1 MDKSLRNRFLNSDSD
16 NNRKSKACPE
26 PRRRIE
32 NLKWLGLSIIAFV
45 LVVTGTVAQAQQAKK
60 VPRIGVL
67 SAPSPS
73 FFSTRLSAFL
83 EGLRDLGYV
92 EGKNISIEYRYA
104 EGKLDRLP
112 HLAAALVHLKVD
124 VILTAGEFATLA
136 AKNATSTIPI
146 VFGVSEDAVGSGL
159 VSSLARPGGNATGL
173 TVLAAELGG
182 KRLELLKESFPKV
195 ARVAFLWPSGGPRGN
210 VPFTE
215 MEAAAKALGLKLQS
229 LPVRGLD
236 DFEPAFEAA
245 KREGAHALVTTP
257 TAVINTQRDRIVDFA
272 AKNRLPAIYAGPEF
286 VDAGGLMSYAPSYTD
301 LYRRAATYV
310 DKILKGTRPADLP
323 VEQPTKFEF
332 VINLKTA
339 KQIGL
344 TIPKS
349 VLYRADKVIK

>member
-1 MDKSLRNRFLNSDSD
+1 M
-16 NNRKSKACPE
+16 RKKVI
-26 PRRRIE
+26 R
-32 NLKWLGLSIIAFV
+32 LTLGAMLFALCLSAE
-45 LVVTGTVAQAQQAKK
+45 AQQAAK

-67 SAPSPS
+67 AAPTASV
-73 FFSTRLSAFL
+73 FSSRIEVFRQ
-83 EGLRDLGYV
+83 GLRDLGYL
-92 EGKNISIEYRYA
+92 EGKKISLEYRYA

-112 HLAAALVHLKVD
+112 HLAAELVHLKVD

-136 AKNATSTIPI
+136 AKNATRTIPI
-146 VFGVSEDAVGSGL
+146 VFAVTEDAVESGL

-215 MEAAAKALGLKLQS
+215 MEATAKALGLKLQS

-257 TAVINTQRDRIVDFA
+257 TAVINAQRDRIVDFA
-272 AKNRLPAIYAGPEF
+272 AKNRLPAMYAGPEF
-286 VDAGGLMSYAPSYTD
+286 VEAGGLMSYAPSYTD
-301 LYRRAATYV
+301 LYRRAATFV
-310 DKILKGTRPADLP
+310 DKILKGTKPADLP
-323 VEQPTKFEF
+323 VEQPKKFEF
-332 VINLKTA
+332 IINLKAA

-344 TIPKS
+344 TIPPN
-349 VLYRADKVIK
+349 VLARADKVIR

>member
-1 MDKSLRNRFLNSDSD
+1 MKQRSWMQWLNSPSD
-16 NNRKSKACPE
+16 NLKSKTCPE
-26 PRRRIE
+26 RCRRIK
-32 NLKWLGLSIIAFV
+32 NPKWVGIFAIAFTFV
-45 LVVTGTVAQAQQAKK
+45 FGGAVIHAQQAKK

-92 EGKNISIEYRYA
+92 EGKNITIEYRYA

-112 HLAAALVHLKVD
+112 HLAAELVHLKVD

-136 AKNATSTIPI
+136 AKNATRTIPI
-146 VFGVSEDAVGSGL
+146 VFAVSEDAVGSGL

-173 TVLAAELGG
+173 TVLAADLGG

-195 ARVAFLWPSGGPRGN
+195 ARVAFLWPVGGPRGN

-245 KREGAHALVTTP
+245 KR
-257 TAVINTQRDRIVDFA
+257 
-272 AKNRLPAIYAGPEF
+272 
-286 VDAGGLMSYAPSYTD
+286 
-301 LYRRAATYV
+301 
-310 DKILKGTRPADLP
+310 
-323 VEQPTKFEF
+323 
-332 VINLKTA
+332 
-339 KQIGL
+339 
-344 TIPKS
+344 
-349 VLYRADKVIK
+349 

>member
-1 MDKSLRNRFLNSDSD
+1 M
-16 NNRKSKACPE
+16 RKKV
-26 PRRRIE
+26 IG
-32 NLKWLGLSIIAFV
+32 LTLGAMLFALCLSAE
-45 LVVTGTVAQAQQAKK
+45 AQQAAK

-67 SAPSPS
+67 AAPTASV
-73 FFSTRLSAFL
+73 FSSRIEVFRQ
-83 EGLRDLGYV
+83 GLRDLGYL
-92 EGKNISIEYRYA
+92 EGKKISLEYRYA

-112 HLAAALVHLKVD
+112 HLAAELVHLKVD

-136 AKNATSTIPI
+136 AKNATRTIPI
-146 VFGVSEDAVGSGL
+146 VFAVTEDAVESGL

-272 AKNRLPAIYAGPEF
+272 AKNRLPAMYAGPEF
-286 VDAGGLMSYAPSYTD
+286 VEAGGLMSYAPSYTD
-301 LYRRAATYV
+301 LYRRAATFV
-310 DKILKGTRPADLP
+310 DKILKGTKPADLP
-323 VEQPTKFEF
+323 VEQPKKFEF
-332 VINLKTA
+332 IINLKAA

-344 TIPKS
+344 TIPPN
-349 VLYRADKVIK
+349 VLARADKVIR

>member
-1 MDKSLRNRFLNSDSD
+1 M
-16 NNRKSKACPE
+16 RKKVI
-26 PRRRIE
+26 R
-32 NLKWLGLSIIAFV
+32 LTLGAMLFALCLSAE
-45 LVVTGTVAQAQQAKK
+45 AQQAAK

-67 SAPSPS
+67 AAPTASV
-73 FFSTRLSAFL
+73 FSSRIEVFRQ
-83 EGLRDLGYV
+83 GLRDLGYL
-92 EGKNISIEYRYA
+92 EGKKISLEYRYA

-112 HLAAALVHLKVD
+112 HLAAELVHLKVD

-136 AKNATSTIPI
+136 AKNATRTIPI
-146 VFGVSEDAVGSGL
+146 VFAVTEDAVESGL

-245 KREGAHALVTTP
+245 KREDAHALVTTP

-272 AKNRLPAIYAGPEF
+272 AKNRLPAMYAGPEF
-286 VDAGGLMSYAPSYTD
+286 VEAGGLMSYAPSYTD
-301 LYRRAATYV
+301 LYRRAATFV
-310 DKILKGTRPADLP
+310 DKILKGTKPADLP
-323 VEQPTKFEF
+323 VEQPKKFEF
-332 VINLKTA
+332 IINLKAA

-344 TIPKS
+344 TIPPN
-349 VLYRADKVIK
+349 VLARADKVIR